1 NIYLFKMG
9 IITVHT
15 TQNIDIDYEIGGLGE
30 RILARII
37 DFAIFI
43 PFLFIGIFFSMSG
56 SQTSIIIFYA
66 VLGLILV
73 FYDLLCE
80 VFFNG
85 QSLGKRAVK
94 IRVISLDGARPK
106 FSQFLLRWLF
116 RLVDFSL
123 TGGLCGLVTAAVTEN
138 GQRVGDLVAGTVLV
152 KTSPRT
158 TMNNIAFPI
167 TENAYEPVFVQAGEL
182 NDSDIALIHEVIA
195 TYFKNGNNQLVYN
208 MADKTRNYLGISM
221 PPDMNSM
228 QFLQTIIKDYTHIT
242 SQADML

>member
-1 NIYLFKMG
+1 MG
-9 IITVHT
+9 IITVNT

-37 DFAIFI
+37 DFVIFI
-43 PFLFIGIFFSMSG
+43 PFFFIGVFLGLSG
-56 SQTSIIIFYA
+56 SQTAIIIFYA
-66 VLGLILV
+66 VLGLIYV
-73 FYDLLCE
+73 FYDLVCE

-116 RLVDFSL
+116 RMVDFTL
-123 TGGLCGLVTAAVTEN
+123 TGGLCGLIAAAVTEN
-138 GQRVGDLVAGTVLV
+138 GQRVGDLVAGTVLI

-158 TMNNIAFPI
+158 TIGNIAFPV
-167 TENAYEPVFVQAGEL
+167 TESAYEPVFTQAGEL
-182 NDSDIALIHEVIA
+182 NDGDIALIHEVIA

-208 MADKTRNYLGISM
+208 MADKIRNHLSISL
-221 PPDMNSM
+221 PPNMNSM

>member
-1 NIYLFKMG
+1 MG
-9 IITVHT
+9 IITIHT

-37 DFAIFI
+37 DFVIFI
-43 PFLFIGIFFSMSG
+43 PFLFIGIFFSVSG
-56 SQTSIIIFYA
+56 SQTAIIIFYA
-66 VLGLILV
+66 FLALIFV
-73 FYDLLCE
+73 FYDLVCE

-116 RLVDFSL
+116 RMVDFSL

-138 GQRVGDLVAGTVLV
+138 GQRVGDLVAGTVLI

-158 TMNNIAFPI
+158 TMNNIAFPL
-167 TENAYEPVFVQAGEL
+167 TESAYEPVFTQASEL

-208 MADKTRNYLGISM
+208 MADKIRNHLGISL

-242 SQADML
+242 SQADRL